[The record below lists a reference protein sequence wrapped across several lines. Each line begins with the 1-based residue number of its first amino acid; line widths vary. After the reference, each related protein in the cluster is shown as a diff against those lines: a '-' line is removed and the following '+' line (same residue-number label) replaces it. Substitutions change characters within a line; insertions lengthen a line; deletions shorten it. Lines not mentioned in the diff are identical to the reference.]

1 MSDIYHGND
10 RNDIISEDTM
20 KRLRKIGF
28 ILLAAAMFFTCPV
41 YAAGAYKSESINGIK
56 INHVDIKMES
66 NIKSVVLNAGNQMN
80 STDSLAN
87 MAKNAGAFAAI
98 NGTYFEAYGGIPVPW
113 GTLIKNNKV
122 LHISNGGSVV
132 GITSEGKLIVDRLTF
147 DFEGY
152 INGVYRAIPWRINH
166 PSTEAEAITIFTPEY
181 GTTVNVSEGAKAV
194 IVTNGKVTDIA
205 TWDFNIPADGFAILY
220 NASTAYLV
228 DERYKIGDEVYYKV
242 KINTTFTSPEDWD
255 DIVCGLGAGPSL
267 IINGVI
273 TADGP
278 AEGFMEAKINMN
290 SAGRSFIGAKADGTI
305 IIGNMGSATI
315 ASAAEACRSMGLVN
329 AMCLDGGGSIALYYP
344 SSNVNMSGRK
354 INNALAFVEEKEVV
368 ITATPTSSPV
378 IIDGKTV
385 DLDVYNINNSNY
397 FKLRDIAM
405 LLNNSKKQFGVE
417 WEASKNAINLIR
429 DCQYVSVGGELSEL
443 KDRNIKRASV
453 AKSDIYID
461 GTIARMTAYNI
472 DSNSYFKLRDIAEQL
487 NFGVDWDSNTNSI
500 IIRTE

>member
-1 MSDIYHGND
+1 MKQLKKAIF
-10 RNDIISEDTM
+10 ISLISAICLTS
-20 KRLRKIGF
+20 
-28 ILLAAAMFFTCPV
+28 PV

-56 INHVDIKMES
+56 INHVDIKIES

-132 GITSEGKLIVDRLTF
+132 GITSGGKLIVDRLSF

-152 INGVYRAIPWRINH
+152 INGQFRAIPWRINH
-166 PSTEAEAITIFTPEY
+166 PSTEDDAITIFTPEY
-181 GTTVNVSEGAKAV
+181 GTAVKVTAGAKAV
-194 IVTNGKVTDIA
+194 VVVNGKVSEILTS
-205 TWDFNIPADGFAILY
+205 DFSVPGNGFAIVY
-220 NASTAYLV
+220 NPLVTHLV

-242 KINTTFTSPEDWD
+242 KINTTYTNPEDWD
-255 DIVCGLGAGPSL
+255 DIACGLGAGPSL

-273 TADGP
+273 TADGV
-278 AEGFMEAKINMN
+278 AEGFTEAKINTN

-305 IIGNMGSATI
+305 VIGNMGSATM
-315 ASAAEACRSMGLVN
+315 AGAAEACRNMGLVN

-354 INNALAFVEEKEVV
+354 INNGLAFVEEKEKT
-368 ITATPTSSPV
+368 ITAAPTSSPV
-378 IIDGKTV
+378 IIDEKSV
-385 DLDVYNINNSNY
+385 VLDAYNINNSNY

-405 LLNNSKKQFGVE
+405 LLNNTEKQFSVE
-417 WEASKNAINLIR
+417 WDGSKNAINLITNR
-429 DCQYVSVGGELSEL
+429 QYSAVGGELAEL
-443 KDRNIKRASV
+443 KDKDIKRALV

-461 GTIARMTAYNI
+461 GNRVQLAAYSI
-472 DSNSYFKLRDIAEQL
+472 DSSSYFKLRDIADRL
-487 NFGVDWDSNTNSI
+487 NFSVDWDSSVNSI
-500 IIRTE
+500 VISTK